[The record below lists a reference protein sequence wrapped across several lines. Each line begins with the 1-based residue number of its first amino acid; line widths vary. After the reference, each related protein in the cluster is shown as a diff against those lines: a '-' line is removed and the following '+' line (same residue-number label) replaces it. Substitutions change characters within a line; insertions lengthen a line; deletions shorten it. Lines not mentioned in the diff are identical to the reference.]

1 MEKKQQQQ
9 NKQAIQK
16 CLNYDEWL
24 KLMAA
29 AIFFYWNLGN
39 KKKQCYVAM
48 FTYYLKDL

>member
-29 AIFFYWNLGN
+29 AIFFIEI
-39 KKKQCYVAM
+39 
-48 FTYYLKDL
+48 